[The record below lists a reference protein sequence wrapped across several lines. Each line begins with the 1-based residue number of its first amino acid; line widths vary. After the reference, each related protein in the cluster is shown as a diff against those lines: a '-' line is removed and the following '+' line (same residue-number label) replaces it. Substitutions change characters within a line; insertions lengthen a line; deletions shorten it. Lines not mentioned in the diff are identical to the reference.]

1 MRFCANT
8 TSSGRVIRLLTSDL
22 QMKASDLL
30 VQCLE
35 NEGVEY
41 VFGVPGEEML
51 DLLES
56 FSGSRIRFIATR
68 HEQGAGFMADSC
80 GRLTGRAGVCASTLG
95 PGALNLSTAIA
106 DANLDHSPVVAI
118 TGQVGLEA
126 THKEYHQYIDT
137 VRAFA
142 PITKWNTRIDTPGV
156 IPEIVRRAFQT
167 AESEKPGA
175 THIELPEDV
184 AALETEGAPMPRK
197 KPDAPVVSEEALK
210 RAAHLINRSQHPI
223 LLAGNGVIRGR
234 ASHALRALASAVS
247 LPAATTF
254 MGKGVISAD
263 SEFHAGTIGLQARDH
278 VICGFD
284 RADLVIAVGYD
295 IIEYPPGRW
304 NPEGDKTVVH
314 IDFVPADI
322 QAHYVP
328 SVQLLGDIA
337 ATLDRLRPL
346 LDERSEPVYYRKLK
360 EFVAAER
367 EAHAADTGPR
377 VAPQKIIWDMREAL
391 DRTDILVSD
400 VGAHKLWIARL
411 YPTYEPNTVPISNGL
426 ASMGFAVPAA
436 IAAKLVHPDRR
447 VLAACGDGGFL
458 MNVQELE
465 TAERIGVKVVYLIF
479 NDNGYGLIKWKQ
491 MGKYTVGFGV
501 DLGNPD
507 FVKLAES
514 FGARGYRVSDAAD
527 LGPILKEAFEGNGS
541 AVIDVPVDYDENWRL
556 SERLGQMICPT

>member
-1 MRFCANT
+1 
-8 TSSGRVIRLLTSDL
+8 
-22 QMKASDLL
+22 MKSSDLL

-51 DLLES
+51 DLLDS
-56 FSGSRIRFIATR
+56 LSRSSIKYISTR
-68 HEQGAGFMADSC
+68 HEQGAGFMADGY

-95 PGALNLSTAIA
+95 PGAMNLTTAIA

-118 TGQVGLEA
+118 TGQVRLDSA
-126 THKEYHQYIDT
+126 HKEFHQYIDL
-137 VRAFA
+137 VHAFE
-142 PITKWNTRIDTPGV
+142 PITKWNTRVDTPAV
-156 IPEIVRRAFQT
+156 IPEVVRSAFQT
-167 AESEKPGA
+167 AEAEKPGA

-184 AALETEGAPMPRK
+184 AELETDGQPLPRTE
-197 KPDAPVVSEEALK
+197 PEAAVVSEDALK
-210 RAAHLINRSQHPI
+210 TAAELINRSRYPI
-223 LLAGNGVIRGR
+223 ILSGNGVIRSRASDALRDLVGR
-234 ASHALRALASAVS
+234 AK

-254 MGKGVISAD
+254 MGKGTISAESD
-263 SEFHAGTIGLQARDH
+263 LHAGTIGLQARDH

-295 IIEYPPGRW
+295 LVEYSSRHW
-304 NPEGDKTVVH
+304 NPDADKAIIH
-314 IDFVPADI
+314 IDSVPAEVE
-322 QAHYVP
+322 ASYVP
-328 SVQLLGDIA
+328 SIQLIGDIR
-337 ATLDRLRPL
+337 ATLARLTPL
-346 LDERSEPVYYRKLK
+346 LEPRSDGVYYRRLK
-360 EFVAAER
+360 EFVVSEH
-367 EAHAADTGPR
+367 EAHAEDAGLT
-377 VAPQKIIWDMREAL
+377 VAPQKIVHDIRRAL
-391 DRTDILVSD
+391 GRNDVLLSD

-411 YPTYEPNTVPISNGL
+411 YPAYEPNTVLISNGF

-465 TAERIGVKVVYLIF
+465 TAHRLGLAIVYLIF

-491 MGKYTVGFGV
+491 MGKYNAGFGV

-514 FGARGYRVSDAAD
+514 FGARGYRVRDAAD
-527 LGPILKEAFEGNGS
+527 LGHILREAFEGEGS
-541 AVIDVPVDYDENWRL
+541 AVIDVPVDYGENYKL